1 MFTWEFIVGMVYVIL
16 LGYFYKSPLTPREY
30 IFSFL
35 VYLGNRIII
44 LILDFLSD
52 LMLMNIF
59 NIIAM
64 MGFSIIKLEHT
75 FGNLTTISV
84 LTLGLSLM
92 LYPLYMRILPKIY
105 RNKPKSFYRW
115 VFLGIMLIPV
125 LVNCWELSYQLYPYH
140 YHYLNR

>member
-1 MFTWEFIVGMVYVIL
+1 MFTWEFIVGIVYIIL
-16 LGYFYKSPLTPREY
+16 LGYFYKSPLKLKEY

-35 VYLGNRIII
+35 VFLVNRIII

-59 NIIAM
+59 NILAM

-115 VFLGIMLIPV
+115 VFLGI
-125 LVNCWELSYQLYPYH
+125 ELPPI
-140 YHYLNR
+140 